1 MLLTVVATTVKATV
15 VNSPERTHEPPF
27 QDQRAAAVVCT
38 QIIRQPPTEESEALV
53 GRRIMRKWEG
63 FAFGWCAGVITSVDS
78 DGRRTI
84 DKANGQLLR
93 ALRHGPG
100 GGGARSSRARAR
112 SIRDDRPRTPS
123 TTRGCSW
130 RRWSRRERREERRG
144 RRSKT
149 KRRPGRRRCSF
160 PR

>member
-63 FAFGWCAGVITSVDS
+63 FAFGWCAPLC
-78 DGRRTI
+78 GR
-84 DKANGQLLR
+84 DHQCGLC
-93 ALRHGPG
+93 
-100 GGGARSSRARAR
+100 ARSTRPRSTSSRA
-112 SIRDDRPRTPS
+112 
-123 TTRGCSW
+123 TTW
-130 RRWSRRERREERRG
+130 TRR
-144 RRSKT
+144 RRSPFLT
-149 KRRPGRRRCSF
+149 CSSSINTRRPTEDAEYNSWLLLEKVELEGEQGGEEGEEEAGVQAMQLS
-160 PR
+160 